1 MLALKL
7 TLVPL
12 FLLVVSMSGTWWG
25 PSIAGWLA
33 GLPVVAGPI
42 LFLLVLEHGPAFG
55 AQAALLSLA
64 AILASEAFN
73 FTYAWTCRARAWP
86 IALGAG
92 LLVWA
97 MAAAA
102 LAAIAFGQAFLP
114 RGAAGAANLPLAR
127 RDLAGRM
134 LAGALLTLAVTALS
148 NRAGPAWSGL
158 LAVFPLLGSVLAV
171 SSHRAHGAGFAIAL
185 LRGMVLGRFSFVAF
199 CLALAYALPHWPIPL
214 AFGTACATAM
224 PVQWATRRL
233 ARAAGERGNHAAGP
247 NLAAEAAPP
256 R

>member
-1 MLALKL
+1 
-7 TLVPL
+7 
-12 FLLVVSMSGTWWG
+12 
-25 PSIAGWLA
+25 
-33 GLPVVAGPI
+33 
-42 LFLLVLEHGPAFG
+42 
-55 AQAALLSLA
+55 
-64 AILASEAFN
+64 
-73 FTYAWTCRARAWP
+73 
-86 IALGAG
+86 
-92 LLVWA
+92 
-97 MAAAA
+97 
-102 LAAIAFGQAFLP
+102 
-114 RGAAGAANLPLAR
+114 
-127 RDLAGRM
+127 M

-199 CLALAYALPHWPIPL
+199 CLVLAYALPHWPIPL

-224 PVQWATRRL
+224 LVQWATRRL